1 MSLETYLWIKWLH
14 YAAFISWMA
23 MLFYQPRL
31 FVYHAEHIQNNGFTD
46 VVKIQ
51 ESKLYNGIGWI
62 AMGVTL
68 LSGLTIL
75 IFAKPELM
83 KAGYF
88 HIKLLC
94 VVVLI
99 AYHFSLGCY
108 LKQFKEN
115 RCKKSG
121 KFFRMYNEVPTI
133 IMFIIIYAMI
143 VKANLI

>member
-1 MSLETYLWIKWLH
+1 MGYEAYLWVKWLH

-31 FVYHAEHIQNNGFTD
+31 YVYHAEHIQNHGFVD

-62 AMGVTL
+62 AMIITI
-68 LSGLTIL
+68 LSGLSIL

-83 KAGYF
+83 KQGYF
-88 HIKLLC
+88 HMKLLFVIIL
-94 VVVLI
+94 VV
-99 AYHFSLGCY
+99 YHFSLGYY
-108 LKQFKEN
+108 LKQFKNN
-115 RCKKSG
+115 RCTKSG

-133 IMFIIIYAMI
+133 IMFIILYAMI
-143 VKANLI
+143 VKGNLI

>member
-1 MSLETYLWIKWLH
+1 MSFETYLWIKWLH

-31 FVYHAEHIQNNGFTD
+31 FVYNAEHIQNNGFTD

-68 LSGLTIL
+68 LSGLAIL

>member
-1 MSLETYLWIKWLH
+1 MGYETYLWIKWLH
-14 YAAFISWMA
+14 YLAFISWMA

-31 FVYHAEHIQNNGFTD
+31 YVYHAEHMENKGFTD

-51 ESKLYNGIGWI
+51 ESKLYHGIGWI

-68 LSGLTIL
+68 LTGLAIIL
-75 IFAKPELM
+75 FSKPELM

-94 VVVLI
+94 VVILI
-99 AYHFSLGCY
+99 AYHFSLGHY
-108 LKQFKEN
+108 LKLFKEN
-115 RCKKSG
+115 RCFKSG

-133 IMFIIIYAMI
+133 IMFVIIFAMI
-143 VKANLI
+143 IKANLM

>member
-1 MSLETYLWIKWLH
+1 MSFETYLWIKWLH

-68 LSGLTIL
+68 LSGLAIL

>member
-68 LSGLTIL
+68 LSGLAIL

>member
-1 MSLETYLWIKWLH
+1 MSFETYLWIKWLH

-68 LSGLTIL
+68 LSGLAIL

-133 IMFIIIYAMI
+133 IMFSIIYAMI

>member
-1 MSLETYLWIKWLH
+1 MSFETYLWIKWLH

-62 AMGVTL
+62 AIGVTL
-68 LSGLTIL
+68 LSGLAIL

>member
-1 MSLETYLWIKWLH
+1 MSFETYLWIKWLH
-14 YAAFISWMA
+14 YVAFISWMA

-68 LSGLTIL
+68 LSGLAIL

>member
-1 MSLETYLWIKWLH
+1 MSYEAYLWVKWLH

-31 FVYHAEHIQNNGFTD
+31 YVYHAEHIQNNGFVD

-62 AMGVTL
+62 AMIITI
-68 LSGLTIL
+68 LSGLSIL

-83 KAGYF
+83 KQGFF
-88 HIKLLC
+88 HMKLLC
-94 VVVLI
+94 VIILI
-99 AYHFSLGCY
+99 AYHFSLGYY

-133 IMFIIIYAMI
+133 IMFVIIYAMI

>member
-1 MSLETYLWIKWLH
+1 MSYEAYLWVKWLH

-31 FVYHAEHIQNNGFTD
+31 YVYHAEHIQNHGFVD

-62 AMGVTL
+62 AMIITI
-68 LSGLTIL
+68 LSGLSIL

-83 KAGYF
+83 KQGYF
-88 HIKLLC
+88 HMKLLF
-94 VVVLI
+94 VIILV
-99 AYHFSLGCY
+99 AYHFSLGYY
-108 LKQFKEN
+108 LKQFKNN
-115 RCKKSG
+115 RCTKSG

-133 IMFIIIYAMI
+133 IMFIILYAMI
-143 VKANLI
+143 VKGNLI